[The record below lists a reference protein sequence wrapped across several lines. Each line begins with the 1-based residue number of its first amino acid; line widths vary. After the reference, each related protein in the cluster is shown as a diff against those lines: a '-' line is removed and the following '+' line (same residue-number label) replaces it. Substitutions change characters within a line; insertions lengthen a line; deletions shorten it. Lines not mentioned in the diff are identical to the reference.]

1 MYALAD
7 GRTGIATE
15 HLDAACAV
23 RAYARSSAEVIWG
36 DALGDDVADRLL
48 IALRRAGTAG
58 MDRTAQR
65 DLFGRHVSAKRLG
78 VAREYLGS
86 RGRIVTRTEETG
98 GRPRTLE
105 VATEAREATDPPPKD
120 GDRSHSSLTA
130 HGPGADR

>member
-78 VAREYLGS
+78 VAREYLAHGAGS
-86 RGRIVTRTEETG
+86 SPAPRRPEADPGPWRLRPKRGKRQN
-98 GRPRTLE
+98 
-105 VATEAREATDPPPKD
+105 PPKD